1 MFVTQIQENLLIDT
15 IEHDKNMQNIENR
28 LISVRHSCFVKNKSE
43 RIEVF
48 GKSIFFLIYLKLSFL
63 LINFAY
69 DF

>member
-1 MFVTQIQENLLIDT
+1 MFYEKIKKIKSLTISMFVTQIQENLLIDT

-48 GKSIFFLIYLKLSFL
+48 GKSIFF
-63 LINFAY
+63 
-69 DF
+69 